1 MHTAPSLREND
12 YSQLRAFCLF
22 IGYPQSGHSLVG
34 ALLDAH
40 PDAALAHGADVVS
53 IALMETPRRDDL
65 FAALLD
71 NSRDAATSGRM
82 QTGYS
87 YAVAGSWQGRV
98 RTLRV
103 IGDKAG
109 SKTTRRLMD
118 APHGLETVES
128 LVELPLRLIHVVR
141 NPFDN
146 VASIRLIKDGKTLP
160 RAVKTYGRLAGVNAR
175 LLSESG
181 RGSITVRHED
191 LVAAP
196 KVELRRLCDFLG
208 LEPDDAYLENAARLV
223 FSSPRRTRERVDW
236 GPDEV
241 AAVEALVETHSFL
254 AGYGL
259 DG

>member
-40 PDAALAHGADVVS
+40 PDAAVAHGADVVS
-53 IALMETPRRDDL
+53 VALTQNLRREDL
-65 FAALLD
+65 FAALLE

-87 YAVAGSWQGRV
+87 YAVEGSWQGRV
-98 RTLRV
+98 RSLRV

-109 SKTTRRLMD
+109 SKTTRHLMD
-118 APHGLETVES
+118 APHGLELVES
-128 LVELPLRLIHVVR
+128 VVELPLRLVHVVR

-160 RAVKTYGRLAGVNAR
+160 RAVKTYGRLAGVNAG
-175 LLSESG
+175 LLGESG
-181 RGSITVRHED
+181 RASITVRHED

-196 KVELRRLCDFLG
+196 TVELRRLCDFLG
-208 LEPDDAYLENAARLV
+208 LEPDDGYLENAASLV
-223 FSSPRRTRERVDW
+223 FSSPRRTREQVQW

-241 AAVEALVETHSFL
+241 AAVEALIETYPFL
-254 AGYGL
+254 AGYRL
-259 DG
+259 DD